1 MDPIRLR
8 SPARRAAAAAL
19 ALGLAAACTT
29 PLEIGERRYRE
40 GDRLAA
46 LESWREIGP
55 DSPYHDAAQRR
66 IAQVEDEFEQLVVRY
81 KKRGRYYERKER
93 LAESVLNYRLAL
105 KLQPD
110 DRETLEHV
118 QQLARALAARRA
130 ELMARYREAMAAGDL
145 ALARSHVE
153 ALATLD
159 PFDADVAAADRQ
171 LEGALGARVER
182 LLVRGRRG
190 YSSGNHDA
198 AERAFRAVLELDPEN
213 ASAQGYL
220 SFIARI
226 RAEERREERPAPV
239 AARHALPEPDEVEA
253 TPAQIR
259 AEGFYQNALSA
270 ERAGDAFGA
279 IRFDVEALGADPAH
293 GAARSHLAD
302 LRRRLAP
309 GIPEL
314 VEAGRVAYQEEDL
327 QSALD
332 QWRRVLLIDPGHA
345 QTRDYVARAERLLE
359 NLERLRADSDPGA
372 G

>member
-1 MDPIRLR
+1 
-8 SPARRAAAAAL
+8 
-19 ALGLAAACTT
+19 
-29 PLEIGERRYRE
+29 
-40 GDRLAA
+40 
-46 LESWREIGP
+46 
-55 DSPYHDAAQRR
+55 
-66 IAQVEDEFEQLVVRY
+66 VRY

-118 QQLARALAARRA
+118 QQLARVLAARRA
-130 ELMARYREAMAAGDL
+130 ELESRYREAMAAGDL

-159 PFDADVAAADRQ
+159 PFDAGVANAERQ
-171 LEGALGARVER
+171 LEAALGARVER
-182 LLVRGRRG
+182 LLARGRRG

-198 AERAFRAVLELDPEN
+198 AERAFRAVLELEPEN

-226 RAEERREERPAPV
+226 RSEEEQAEPPAPAAAS
-239 AARHALPEPDEVEA
+239 AARRPLPEPDEVEA

-259 AEGFYQNALSA
+259 AEGFYQNALAA
-270 ERAGDAFGA
+270 ERSGDAFGA
-279 IRFDVEALGADPAH
+279 IRFDVEALGADPGH
-293 GAARSHLAD
+293 GAARAHLAG
-302 LRRRLAP
+302 LRSRLAA

-314 VEAGRVAYQEEDL
+314 VEAGRAAYQEEDL

-332 QWRRVLLIDPGHA
+332 QWRRVLLIDPEHA